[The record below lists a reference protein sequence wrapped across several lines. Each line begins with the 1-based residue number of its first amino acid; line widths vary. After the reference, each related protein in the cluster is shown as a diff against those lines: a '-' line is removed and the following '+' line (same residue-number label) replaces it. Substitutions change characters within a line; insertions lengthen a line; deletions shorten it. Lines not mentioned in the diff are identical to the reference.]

1 LLGRVNLLV
10 RNGLGSD
17 LTGCGEA
24 DTMQGMSESV
34 DTVMESL
41 PETCRRSAGNVAAS
55 SAENKAEE
63 TAEEMEVSTAEA
75 SLDSG
80 TEMGVEQEKESSGEV
95 ASYCRGMAP
104 GSKATQF
111 KPRHPGT
118 KARKPERAKGTL
130 KPCKLLRDMRFVA
143 AHRASRDRTPGQRTC
158 RRWLKENLKQFMSKL
173 TALEVAYAAVA
184 LKERNAGQQR

>member
-1 LLGRVNLLV
+1 
-10 RNGLGSD
+10 
-17 LTGCGEA
+17 
-24 DTMQGMSESV
+24 MQGMSESV

-41 PETCRRSAGNVAAS
+41 PETCRSSTGNVAGS
-55 SAENKAEE
+55 IAEYKAEE
-63 TAEEMEVSTAEA
+63 KVVSKAETSGETTAEMS
-75 SLDSG
+75 
-80 TEMGVEQEKESSGEV
+80 VEQAIEREGESSGEV
-95 ASYCRGMAP
+95 PSYGRGMAP
-104 GSKATQF
+104 GSQATQF

-173 TALEVAYAAVA
+173 TALEIAHAAA
-184 LKERNAGQQR
+184 LKERTVGQR